1 MKGDKSFKY
10 ARVGS
15 VLRISNSTGEVK
27 LNNFLAIVTHVEVHG
42 DELVISYKNSCFQHT
57 ITVHKD
63 ATCKT
68 IYIRE
73 RQWYNCRTEMHYWY
87 ERIYNMSFNDFI
99 NKKNSSIRKYKATCN
114 FKFKYDIC
122 LI

>member
-1 MKGDKSFKY
+1 MKEDKSFKD
-10 ARVGS
+10 AKVGS
-15 VLRISNSTGEVK
+15 LLRISNSIGEVK
-27 LNNFLAIVTHVEVHG
+27 LNNFLATVTNVEVHG
-42 DELVISYKNSCFQHT
+42 DELVISYKNSCFHHT
-57 ITVHKD
+57 ITVHKE
-63 ATCKT
+63 ATYKT

-73 RQWYNCRTEMHYWY
+73 RKWSNCRTEMPYWY

-122 LI
+122 LM